1 MSTLVIGTD
10 SVGRV
15 VASAG
20 TSGVVAEEA
29 GVANTTSASSKK
41 SPIGAPMEA
50 ESSSAVG
57 WYTKGGSGSS

>member
-1 MSTLVIGTD
+1 M
-10 SVGRV
+10 GRV

-20 TSGVVAEEA
+20 TSGAIAEEA

-41 SPIGAPMEA
+41 SHIGAPMEA

-57 WYTKGGSGSS
+57 WYTKGGSGLS